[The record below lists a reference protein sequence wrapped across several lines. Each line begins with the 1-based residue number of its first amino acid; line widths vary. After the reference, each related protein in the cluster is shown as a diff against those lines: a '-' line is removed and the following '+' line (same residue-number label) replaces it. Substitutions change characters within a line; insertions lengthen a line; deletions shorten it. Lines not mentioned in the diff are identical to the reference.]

1 MMLDLDNQAQS
12 ILTCFDKE
20 KEETKSKYRVCLNA
34 SIDVARFLLKEG
46 MLFRG
51 HDESETS
58 ARRGNFLHLLK
69 WYADK
74 NEDVKQIVLENAP
87 QNDIMICPSI
97 QKDIVSSCA
106 KETVKEIVEDLNGD
120 YFGILVDESKDVSH
134 KEHMALIL
142 RYVNKEGKL
151 IERFL
156 SVVHVKDTSARSLK
170 DAIYS
175 LLLEHNLSSSQ
186 IRGQGYDGASNMQGE
201 INGLKTLIMKD
212 SPSAYCTH
220 CFAHQLQLTLVAV
233 AKKHHEVDQFFDIL
247 ANVLNVIGG
256 SFKRRE
262 MLRDDQAEKL
272 KEILVLGE
280 VHTGSGLNQELGLQR
295 VGDTRWSSHFKTVR
309 NFISLFSSI
318 ILVLGV
324 LAKEGSN
331 YQERSLAKSLVD
343 DIRSYDFVYTLHL
356 MLKVLAITHDLNM
369 ALQGAG

>member
-1 MMLDLDNQAQS
+1 MDGFKSWNKGLERLNKHVGEVNSVHYRCFKMILDLDNQAQS
-12 ILTCFDKE
+12 ILTYFDKE

-46 MLFRG
+46 MPFRG

-58 ARRGNFLHLLK
+58 TRRGNFLDLLK
-69 WYADK
+69 WYAGK
-74 NEDVKQIVLENAP
+74 SEDVKQVVLENAP

-106 KETVKEIVEDLNGD
+106 KETVKAIVEDLNGD

-134 KEHMALIL
+134 KEQMALIL
-142 RYVNKEGKL
+142 RYVNKE
-151 IERFL
+151 
-156 SVVHVKDTSARSLK
+156 DTSVRSLK

-186 IRGQGYDGASNMQGE
+186 IQGQGYDGA
-201 INGLKTLIMKD
+201 T
-212 SPSAYCTH
+212 
-220 CFAHQLQLTLVAV
+220 V
-233 AKKHHEVDQFFDIL
+233 AKKHHKVDQFFDIL

-272 KEILVLGE
+272 KELLVLGE

-295 VGDTRWSSHFKTVR
+295 AGDTRWSSHFKTVR

-318 ILVLGV
+318 IHVLGV

-343 DIRSYDFVYTLHL
+343 DIRSYEFVYTLHL